1 MLYQMNKRS
10 LGATNWSRDLSGY
23 ITNFDARA
31 VQPWSGGYIH
41 VASVSYG
48 SVSML
53 KKRIRNP
60 DAQEKE

>member
-1 MLYQMNKRS
+1 MLYQMNKSS
-10 LGATNWSRDLSGY
+10 LSATNWSLDLSGY

-31 VQPWSGGYIH
+31 FQPWSGGYIY

-53 KKRIRNP
+53 KKENP
-60 DAQEKE
+60 QP